1 VSLELDNIIEVKDI
15 TVYYKEKDIIK
26 KIKGNKGKKG
36 IEGVSFGVKKGE
48 IFSIIGLN
56 GAGKTSTMKSML
68 GLLKTDRG
76 EVRIFG
82 KKNLKGEDYKKI
94 GYLPEI
100 SYYPQTLKLK
110 EVLNY
115 YGELYEMPKSK
126 KKKITEDLARE
137 LGIYERMNDRLEK
150 FSKGMLQKVGLAQSV
165 MGEPEILFLDEP
177 MSGLDPLARK
187 KVIDMME
194 GLKKKNT
201 TIIFNTHILND
212 VSNLADRVAIMH
224 NGQLVEVKDVKKLK
238 EKIGNGFSL
247 EKYFIERIGGRN
259 LD

>member
-1 VSLELDNIIEVKDI
+1 VSNVIEVKDI
-15 TVYYKEKDIIK
+15 TVYYRERDIIK
-26 KIKGNKGKKG
+26 KMMGSRGKSG
-36 IEGVSFGVKKGE
+36 IEGISFGVKRGE

-82 KKNLKGEDYKKI
+82 KKELKGEDYKKI

-110 EVLNY
+110 DVLNY
-115 YGELYEMPKSK
+115 YGELYEIPKGKRKEIS
-126 KKKITEDLARE
+126 ERLAKD
-137 LGIYERMNDRLEK
+137 LGIHERMNDRLEK
-150 FSKGMLQKVGLAQSV
+150 FSKGMLQKVGLAQAI
-165 MGEPEILFLDEP
+165 MGEPEVLFLDEP
-177 MSGLDPLARK
+177 MSGLDPMARK
-187 KVIDMME
+187 KVIDIMKD
-194 GLKKKNT
+194 LKKKNT

-212 VSNLADRVAIMH
+212 VSNLADRVAIIH
-224 NGQLVEVKDVKKLK
+224 DGRLIEVKDVRALR
-238 EKIGNGFSL
+238 EKDGESFSL
-247 EKYFIERIGGRN
+247 EKYFIERIGGKS

>member
-1 VSLELDNIIEVKDI
+1 MSNVIEVRDI

-26 KIKGNKGKKG
+26 KMRGSRGKSG
-36 IEGVSFGVKKGE
+36 IEGVSFGVRRGE

-68 GLLKTDRG
+68 GLLKADSG

-82 KKNLKGEDYKKI
+82 KKDLKGEDCKKI

-100 SYYPQTLKLK
+100 SYYPKTLKLK
-110 EVLNY
+110 EVLDY
-115 YGELYEMPKSK
+115 YGELYEIPKAKRRKVSL
-126 KKKITEDLARE
+126 DLARE
-137 LGIYERMNDRLEK
+137 LGIDDRMNDRLEK
-150 FSKGMLQKVGLAQSV
+150 FSKGMLQKVGLAQAI
-165 MGEPEILFLDEP
+165 MGEPEVLFLDEP

-187 KVIDMME
+187 KVIEIMKK
-194 GLKKKNT
+194 LKKKHT

-212 VSNLADRVAIMH
+212 VSNLADRVAIIH
-224 NGQLVEVKDVKKLK
+224 EGRLVEVKDVGKLRDK
-238 EKIGNGFSL
+238 EGEGFSL
-247 EKYFIERIGGRN
+247 EKYFIERIGGRS

>member
-1 VSLELDNIIEVKDI
+1 MSTIIEVKDI

-26 KIKGNKGKKG
+26 RLRGNKGKTG

-56 GAGKTSTMKSML
+56 GAGKTSTMKSLL
-68 GLLKTDRG
+68 GLLNTDRG

-82 KKNLKGEDYKKI
+82 KKTLKGEDYKKI

-100 SYYPQTLKLK
+100 SYYPQSLKLK
-110 EVLNY
+110 DVLDY
-115 YGELYEMPKSK
+115 YGELYEIPRLKRKEVSNG
-126 KKKITEDLARE
+126 LAKD
-137 LGIYERMNDRLEK
+137 LGIHERMNDRLEK
-150 FSKGMLQKVGLAQSV
+150 FSKGMLQKVGLAQAI

-187 KVIDMME
+187 KVIDIMKE
-194 GLKKKNT
+194 LKKKHT

-224 NGQLVEVKDVKKLK
+224 EGKLLEVREVGELK
-238 EKIGNGFSL
+238 EKMGESFSL
-247 EKYFIERIGGRN
+247 ERYFIERIGGGS

>member
-1 VSLELDNIIEVKDI
+1 MSLKLENIIEVKDI

-36 IEGVSFGVKKGE
+36 IEGVSFGVKKEE

-126 KKKITEDLARE
+126 KKR
-137 LGIYERMNDRLEK
+137 
-150 FSKGMLQKVGLAQSV
+150 
-165 MGEPEILFLDEP
+165 
-177 MSGLDPLARK
+177 
-187 KVIDMME
+187 
-194 GLKKKNT
+194 
-201 TIIFNTHILND
+201 
-212 VSNLADRVAIMH
+212 
-224 NGQLVEVKDVKKLK
+224 
-238 EKIGNGFSL
+238 
-247 EKYFIERIGGRN
+247 
-259 LD
+259 

>member
-1 VSLELDNIIEVKDI
+1 MDNIIEVKDI
-15 TVYYKEKDIIK
+15 SVYYKEKDIIK
-26 KIKGNKGKKG
+26 KMKGNKGKKG

-68 GLLKTDRG
+68 GLLKTDKG

-110 EVLNY
+110 EVLDY
-115 YGELYEMPKSK
+115 YGELYEMPKIK

-137 LGIYERMNDRLEK
+137 LGIHERMNDRLEK

-212 VSNLADRVAIMH
+212 VSKLADRVAIMH
-224 NGQLVEVKDVKKLK
+224 EGKLVEVKDVKKLK
-238 EKIGNGFSL
+238 EKIGEGFSL